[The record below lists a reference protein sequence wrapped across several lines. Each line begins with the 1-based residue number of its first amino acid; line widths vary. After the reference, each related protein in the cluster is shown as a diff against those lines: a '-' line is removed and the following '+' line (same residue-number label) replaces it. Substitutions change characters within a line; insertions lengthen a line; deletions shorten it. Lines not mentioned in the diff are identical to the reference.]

1 MPRRNTRLE
10 AEGAE
15 FLVLGSLLIHGVH
28 SYKTYTNMP
37 GYDVVAYEP
46 EHATRTARISVK
58 SRWDTGAT
66 GFLIKNFNC
75 DFVVV
80 AKLNRGSAK
89 DAGKIKSPEFFIL
102 PIDVVRKAQGAS
114 GWGRIEF
121 GKIEKFKTYLE
132 RWDLVRI
139 FLSKSRRRPKE
150 TRVAV

>member
-1 MPRRNTRLE
+1 MPRRSTRLE

-15 FLVLGSLLIHGVH
+15 FLVLGYLLIHGVP

-37 GYDVVAYEP
+37 GYDVVAFDP
-46 EHATRTARISVK
+46 QHATRTARISVK

-66 GFLIKNFNC
+66 GFLIKNFDC

-89 DAGKIKSPEFFIL
+89 DLANVRPPEFYVL
-102 PIDVVRKAQGAS
+102 PIGIVLKARGPS

-121 GKIEKFKTYLE
+121 GKIVKFKSYLE
-132 RWDLVRI
+132 RWSLIRE
-139 FLSKSRRRPKE
+139 FLSKSRRR
-150 TRVAV
+150 TRGSRVAV